1 MPSPDQPT
9 GSTGALEPI
18 FVSIKDAAA
27 MLSLTPWSVRQL
39 LDAKVIE
46 STYHGR
52 RRLVVLTSVR
62 DYANSLRAHSG
73 EAS

>member
-1 MPSPDQPT
+1 
-9 GSTGALEPI
+9 
-18 FVSIKDAAA
+18 

-46 STYHGR
+46 SAYHGR
-52 RRLVVLTSVR
+52 RRLVVLESVR
-62 DYANSLRAHSG
+62 AYADSLRTG